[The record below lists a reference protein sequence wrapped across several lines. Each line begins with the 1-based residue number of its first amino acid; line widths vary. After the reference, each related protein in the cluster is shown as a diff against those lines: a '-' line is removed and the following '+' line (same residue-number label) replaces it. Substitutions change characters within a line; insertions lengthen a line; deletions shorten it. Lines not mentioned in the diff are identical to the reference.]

1 MINADITFVNGD
13 KGRLEPIAKVNSEQ
27 SFYVCDNENAIVV
40 QDILEDIKNKRLATE
55 FFPSL
60 LEDLTVVMIDDDLEI

>member
-1 MINADITFVNGD
+1 MCWLDSPLPSLLPP
-13 KGRLEPIAKVNSEQ
+13 RWLNSTAPL
-27 SFYVCDNENAIVV
+27 CDDENAIVV